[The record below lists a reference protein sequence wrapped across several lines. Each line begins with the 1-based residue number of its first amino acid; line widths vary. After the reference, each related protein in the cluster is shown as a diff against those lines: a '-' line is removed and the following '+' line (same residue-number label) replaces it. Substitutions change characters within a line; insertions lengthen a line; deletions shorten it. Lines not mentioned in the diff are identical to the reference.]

1 MTSPSATLDADELLH
16 LAVAASDRD
25 QTDQAIGFLKRAI
38 DVAPDHAKAHYLLGA
53 EHAQIGMF
61 ERAIDDMR
69 RAVALDRELDAARFQ
84 LGLLLLTSRQP
95 QAAQET
101 WVELDRLG
109 SEHHYV
115 LFKTGLLHLARDE
128 FVECL
133 RRLRAG
139 MAANQMNAPLNADM
153 QKIVDQVETLLSQQT
168 PVPQIDTS
176 DDKPGGHL
184 FLDAYTGRKR

>member
-1 MTSPSATLDADELLH
+1 MTLPSATLDPDELLH

-38 DVAPDHAKAHYLLGA
+38 EVAPDHAKAHYLLGA

-95 QAAQET
+95 QSAEET
-101 WVELDRLG
+101 WSELDRLG
-109 SEHHYV
+109 PDHPYV

-128 FVECL
+128 FNECL
-133 RRLRAG
+133 QCLRAG
-139 MAANQMNAPLNADM
+139 IAVNDANAPLNADM
-153 QKIVDQVETLLSQQT
+153 QKIVAQVDALLAQQT
-168 PVPQIDTS
+168 AGTQADAS
-176 DDKPGGHL
+176 DDKAEGHL
-184 FLDAYTGRKR
+184 FLDAYTGRQR